1 MKNYDLI
8 FITNVPAFYKV
19 NLFNS
24 LARQINIKVIFISK
38 KSSMRE
44 SDFYNYDCQFDHAFI
59 IEENFEE
66 RDKLTVL
73 YAVYCEL
80 KKSHYQRLVFPG
92 WEIKELFFLSL
103 LSPKRK
109 NAVVIESSILET
121 RMSGMAGRLKK
132 LFLTRMGAAY
142 PSGILQKEILAH
154 CGFSG
159 KIYITHGVG
168 VANPPRERPQNV
180 HRTVSQSH
188 EGLKYLYVG
197 RLAPEKNLSL
207 LIDVFNETRETL
219 FIVGSGPDSDVLQK
233 KAKNNI
239 TFLGYVNNRE
249 LETHY
254 RQCDVFI
261 LPSLAEPWGLVIE
274 EALSLGLPVIIS
286 DRVGCK
292 EDLVKENGIVFE
304 ATSKDSLKK
313 ALFKMKLE
321 YNSFYNAA
329 QGYDLEGMYEKQ
341 INSYII
347 SVAKNEI

>member
-8 FITNVPAFYKV
+8 FITNIPAFYKV

-24 LARQINIKVIFISK
+24 LTCQINIKVIFISK

-44 SDFYNYDCQFDHAFI
+44 ADFYNYDCKFDHEYI
-59 IEENFEE
+59 QDEDFET
-66 RDKLTVL
+66 RDKLKVL
-73 YAVYCEL
+73 QSVYRKL
-80 KKSHYQRLVFPG
+80 KKCNYQRLVFPG

-103 LSPKRK
+103 LSPRRK

-121 RMSGMAGRLKK
+121 RMTGIAGRLKK

-154 CGFSG
+154 LGFSG

-168 VANPPRERPQNV
+168 VANPPREAHSHAHQA
-180 HRTVSQSH
+180 VSH
-188 EGLKYLYVG
+188 DDLKYLYVG

-207 LIDVFNETRETL
+207 LIDVFNETGEQL
-219 FIVGSGPDSDVLQK
+219 IIAGSGPDTDDLQK

-239 TFLGYVNNRE
+239 TFLGYINNRE
-249 LETHY
+249 LENIY
-254 RQCDVFI
+254 RQCDAFI
-261 LPSLAEPWGLVIE
+261 LPSLAEPWGLVVE

-292 EDLVKENGIVFE
+292 EDLVKENGIVFK

-313 ALFKMKLE
+313 ALNKMKLE
-321 YNSFYNAA
+321 YNIFYNAA
-329 QGYDLEGMYEKQ
+329 QLYDLEGMYKKQ
-341 INSYII
+341 INSYIS